1 MRIALRLAY
10 EGSSFHGFARQPSER
25 TVEGVLLQALVR
37 AGLLESPREAGY
49 EAAARTDRGVGALEQ
64 VVAFDSPRLPSLEE
78 LNSLSPPDLTVL
90 AVAVV
95 PTAFSPRRMA
105 LFRHY
110 RYILPLP
117 EPFDLREARRAAK
130 LLETAHEFTPFCK
143 PESGRHRSCKLFLA
157 GIRTEGGVLK
167 ADFLATN
174 FLYHQVRR
182 MMGALLSVG
191 EGKMRLDELWGLTR
205 MGGRTR
211 WEPAPPEGLF
221 LARVGYRDLRLHPD
235 LRAAQRF
242 SNYLSGFPGLRSREM
257 RRLLEE
263 EFKHLNRG
271 RTGKFRVW

>member
-25 TVEGVLLQALVR
+25 TVEGVLLQALGR
-37 AGLLESPREAGY
+37 AGLESPKEAGY

-64 VVAFDSPRLPSLEE
+64 VMAFDSPRLPSLEE

-95 PTAFSPRRMA
+95 PPAFSPRREA

-110 RYILPLP
+110 RYVLPLP
-117 EPFDLREARRAAK
+117 EPFDLLEVRRGAK
-130 LLETAHEFTPFCK
+130 LLETTHEFIPFCK
-143 PESGRHRSCKLFLA
+143 TEPGRHRSCKLFLV
-157 GIRTEGGVLK
+157 GIRAEGGVLK

-191 EGKMRLDELWGLTR
+191 KGKMGLEELWKLTR
-205 MGGRTR
+205 MGGRTV

-221 LARVGYRDLRLHPD
+221 LARVGYRDLRLLPD
-235 LRAAQRF
+235 PQAVRRF
-242 SNYLSGFPGLRSREM
+242 SGHLTRIPGLRSVEM

-263 EFKHLNRG
+263 EFEDLNRG